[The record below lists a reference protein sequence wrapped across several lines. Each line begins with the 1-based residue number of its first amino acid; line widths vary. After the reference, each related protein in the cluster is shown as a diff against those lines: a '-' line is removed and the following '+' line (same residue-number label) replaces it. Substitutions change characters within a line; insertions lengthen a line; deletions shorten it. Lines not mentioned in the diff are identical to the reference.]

1 MKIAL
6 YQQDIVWCAPEANY
20 RKVATVLSGLSGCD
34 LLVLPE
40 MFTTGFVMEPD
51 AVAME
56 FPSEKMEGRVMPEV
70 SLTSGQGAE
79 AGEMASR
86 ATERIAEAGVRNQT
100 ADSRSRKVIGL
111 ENSEAVE
118 ERLRGLSMRYHCALA
133 GSVAVQECGRCFN
146 RFYFMRPDGSFEYA
160 DKHHLFS
167 YGGENVHYTPGRQR
181 VVVDYLG
188 IRFLILI
195 CYDLRFPVWSRCR
208 NDYDILLCV
217 ANWPAVRQLS
227 WNVLLRARAIENQ
240 CYAVGVNRVGE
251 DHICP
256 YAGGSMAVHPYGEL
270 LAECGTGQEGCA
282 IFEPD
287 MEMLQSYREKFPSLQ
302 DADCFRILEK

>member
-6 YQQDIVWCAPEANY
+6 YQQDIVWCDPEANY
-20 RKVATVLSGLSGCD
+20 RKVETVLAGLSRCD

-51 AVAME
+51 AVMMK
-56 FPSEKMEGRVMPEV
+56 PSPFSARLSPDECAASAGSAEMAKCGTEAAAEVDPLTAAEVRVPDN
-70 SLTSGQGAE
+70 GQGPHC
-79 AGEMASR
+79 
-86 ATERIAEAGVRNQT
+86 
-100 ADSRSRKVIGL
+100 GL
-111 ENSEAVE
+111 ETPPAVE
-118 ERLRGLSMRYHCALA
+118 ERLRTLSERYHCALA
-133 GSVAVQECGRCFN
+133 GSVAVQDGGRCFN

-167 YGGENVHYTPGRQR
+167 YGGENLCYTPGQRR
-181 VVVDYLG
+181 VVVNYLG
-188 IRFLILI
+188 VRFLILI

-208 NDYDILLCV
+208 DDYDILLCA

-251 DHICP
+251 DKICP
-256 YAGGSMAVHPYGEL
+256 YAGGSTAVHPYGEL
-270 LAECGTGQEGCA
+270 LAECGTDQEGCA
-282 IFEPD
+282 VFEPD
-287 MEMLQSYREKFPSLQ
+287 MEMLRGYREKFPSLQ
-302 DADCFRILEK
+302 DADRFQILK